1 MFKTRVRVGPTGSSH
16 CNGGNSVNAIKR
28 CSVALITAALA
39 SAALLTTGASLSA
52 AAPVGPASARAAASS
67 GTQTI
72 VDMAGRTVTLP
83 VHITRIA
90 DVGATPVI
98 NSLLFLFNARH
109 EIVNNLPSALQKADF
124 HFQYVFDSTLA
135 KKPTVEGNIG
145 SVNTELLAKLNP
157 QVVFT
162 PEVFEV
168 APLVAAGFKVV
179 VVDWSS
185 FNGLRTAVGLVGRIV
200 GESQRARLFDNYLN
214 STINKVRSD
223 LKSVTKAKEPFV
235 AYLQYSPLGIAQG
248 SLGHNWL
255 PLVGAKDVTF
265 GNDSSGNYSLGAEQL
280 VALDPQVII
289 TQSRSDAYSF
299 EHDSQFASVSAI
311 VNHRVYVEPAGAQH
325 WGNATSETPLVILW
339 AARLLHPALTGNINV
354 ATAARSFYKEFYNKS
369 LTSHQVSQILDAAF
383 EGTKAA

>member
-1 MFKTRVRVGPTGSSH
+1 
-16 CNGGNSVNAIKR
+16 
-28 CSVALITAALA
+28 VALITAALA

-72 VDMAGRTVTLP
+72 VDMAGRAVTLP